1 MASMPKRRRTGDM
14 DDTETILLGDD
25 LKQIKDIVMD
35 FKEIKKVDE
44 LKSKL
49 KKCPRIGVT
58 LMTVLWKCS
67 LQSFDD
73 QPQWLQI
80 LNDVLCILTNI
91 YEKMPYLCCE
101 LAEPPGNFTNIA
113 VRLLECGPKISLEA
127 KCEIFRLICSV
138 AIDQRC
144 MEMITENTHLVD
156 RIAMA
161 IDHEVNEVAKVALQT
176 AGVLS
181 VNKNGIRGKTVFFW
195 LNHVIWVLKPIR
207 ILCTT
212 DLFLSYK
219 WINKSNTISGTSD

>member
-35 FKEIKKVDE
+35 FK
-44 LKSKL
+44 
-49 KKCPRIGVT
+49 
-58 LMTVLWKCS
+58 
-67 LQSFDD
+67 
-73 QPQWLQI
+73 I

-181 VNKNGIRGKTVFFW
+181 VNKNGIR